1 MRLSES
7 KSRLVKKW
15 ESQERDW
22 RWQRWVWLG
31 VCSLLLIL
39 FTLVFR
45 WFVMVASEEHAVSFV
60 AVWNPAV
67 WMIIMV
73 CCYRLVDTLCHWRG
87 DTKTKLLLRLIAEHE
102 KDDA

>member
-7 KSRLVKKW
+7 ETRLVKKW
-15 ESQERDW
+15 EGQERAW

-31 VCSLLLIL
+31 MCSLLLAV

-45 WFVMVASEEHAVSFV
+45 WFVMAEDEEHAARFI

-67 WMIIMV
+67 WMIIV
-73 CCYRLVDTLCHWRG
+73 VSCYRLVDTLCHWRG
-87 DTKTKLLLRLIAEHE
+87 HAKTKLLLRLIAEHE
-102 KDDA
+102 KDGA